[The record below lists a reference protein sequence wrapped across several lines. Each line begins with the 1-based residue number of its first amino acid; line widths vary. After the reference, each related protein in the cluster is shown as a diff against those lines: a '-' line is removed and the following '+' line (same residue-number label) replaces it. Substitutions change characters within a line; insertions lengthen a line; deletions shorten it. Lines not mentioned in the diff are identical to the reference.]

1 MNDNQVLGK
10 LGFGGKS
17 LLITGG
23 DTGIGA
29 ATSKLA
35 AQRGARIMIASL
47 NEETMKNTSGEI
59 IAAGGECQWIKC
71 DIRDKVQVQ
80 KAVQATVEAYG
91 TLDLAFNNAGIAH
104 GPTKTHEVDE
114 DLWQRVVDVNITG
127 TFYCC
132 QAEIQQF
139 LKQGNGGNIV
149 VTGSMAG
156 VAGVGRMIPYATSK
170 HANAGM
176 VKSLAVEYG
185 SHNIRVNFL
194 GPGATDT
201 GMMEQAIKDVM
212 EFRKANPD
220 DKMLSKIQGPLN
232 RNQTPEE
239 QAEVACFLLSDA
251 SSGMTGAT
259 VIVDCGATSY

>member
-1 MNDNQVLGK
+1 MEDTKGLGR

-17 LLITGG
+17 ILITGG

-35 AQRGARIMIASL
+35 AYRGARIMIASL
-47 NEETMKNTSGEI
+47 NEETMKKTSEEI
-59 IAAGGECQWIKC
+59 NAAGGECKWIKC
-71 DIRDKVQVQ
+71 DIRNMAQVQ
-80 KAVQATVEAYG
+80 KAVQATVDAYG
-91 TLDLAFNNAGIAH
+91 SLDLAFNNAGIAH
-104 GPTKTHEVDE
+104 GPVKTHEIDE
-114 DLWQRVVDVNITG
+114 TLWQKVIDVNITG
-127 TFYCC
+127 TFLCC
-132 QAEIQQF
+132 KAEIQQF
-139 LKQGNGGNIV
+139 LKQGKGGTIL

-156 VAGVGRMIPYATSK
+156 IAGVGRMIPYSTSK

-185 SHNIRVNFL
+185 PMGIRVNFL

-212 EFRKANPD
+212 EFRKANPN

-239 QAEVACFLLSDA
+239 QAEAACFLLSDA

-259 VIVDCGATSY
+259 VIVDCGATAY

>member
-1 MNDNQVLGK
+1 MTNSQNLGK
-10 LGFGGKS
+10 LAFNGKS
-17 LLITGG
+17 ILITGG

-47 NEETMKNTSGEI
+47 NEETMKKTSEEI
-59 IAAGGECQWIKC
+59 NAAGGECKWIKC
-71 DIRDKVQVQ
+71 DISDMTQVQ
-80 KAVQATVEAYG
+80 KAVQATVDAYG
-91 TLDLAFNNAGIAH
+91 SLDLAYNNAGIAH
-104 GPTKTHEVDE
+104 GPVKTHEID
-114 DLWQRVVDVNITG
+114 DALWHKVIDINITG
-127 TFYCC
+127 TYYCC
-132 QAEIQQF
+132 KAEIQQF
-139 LKQGNGGNIV
+139 LKQGNGGTILIN
-149 VTGSMAG
+149 GSMAG
-156 VAGVGRMIPYATSK
+156 ITGVGRMIPYVSSK
-170 HANAGM
+170 HAVAGM
-176 VKSLAVEYG
+176 AKSLAVEYG
-185 SHNIRVNFL
+185 AQNIRVNFQ

-212 EFRKANPD
+212 EFRKSNPN

-259 VIVDCGATSY
+259 VIVDCGATAY

>member
-1 MNDNQVLGK
+1 MKNDKNFGR

-35 AQRGARIMIASL
+35 ARRGAKIMIASL
-47 NEETMKNTSGEI
+47 NEETMKKTSEEI
-59 IAAGGECQWIKC
+59 IAEGGDCSWIVC
-71 DIRDKVQVQ
+71 DIRDLGQVRR
-80 KAVQATVEAYG
+80 AVQATVDAYG
-91 TLDLAFNNAGIAH
+91 SLDLAFNNAGIAH
-104 GPTKTHEVDE
+104 GPIKTHEIE
-114 DLWQRVVDVNITG
+114 EALWQKVVDVNITG

-139 LKQGNGGNIV
+139 LKQGNGGTIV

-156 VAGVGRMIPYATSK
+156 VAGVGRMIPYSASK

-185 SHNIRVNFL
+185 SMGIRVNFL

-201 GMMEQAIKDVM
+201 GMMENAIKDVM
-212 EFRKANPD
+212 EFRKANPN

-259 VIVDCGATSY
+259 VIVDCGATAY